1 MFKMMMIML
10 LMIAAFVAGAWYS
23 ERESTD
29 PVSRAVH
36 QAANRVE
43 TVRQDLVARQR
54 NLESRD
60 EHRQR
65 MMQLAE
71 RVIQMMERQVD
82 HHNKV
87 ALQQQRH
94 DNTHNEHNCSNRD

>member
-10 LMIAAFVAGAWYS
+10 LMIAAFVTGAWYN
-23 ERESTD
+23 ERASTD

-36 QAANRVE
+36 QAADRVE

-60 EHRQR
+60 ENRQR
-65 MMQLAE
+65 MMDMFE
-71 RVIQMMERQVD
+71 QVLELIKQD
-82 HHNKV
+82 MQHKQV
-87 ALQQQRH
+87 ANSVERH
-94 DNTHNEHNCSNRD
+94 DNKHNDNND

>member
-1 MFKMMMIML
+1 ML
-10 LMIAAFVAGAWYS
+10 LMLAAFVTGAWHN
-23 ERESTD
+23 ERASTD

-36 QAANRVE
+36 QAADRVE

-65 MMQLAE
+65 MNRLMD
-71 RVIQMMERQVD
+71 RVLSMMEKQVA
-82 HHNKV
+82 NSV
-87 ALQQQRH
+87 EQH
-94 DNTHNEHNCSNRD
+94 DNIHNDHD